1 MAVAW
6 GAVRGRVVFDSS
18 LHPLSRE
25 QQSTGF
31 SWTGTR
37 SVLVTDWPAVYVH
50 DTGGLGNPVVSVLD
64 PATDPD
70 ASIRLVDASTR
81 LVADLRLRGQTLSL
95 TSGPLDPAALAALTG
110 LHGRLVPDAAAAD
123 FISPCAVSI
132 TPHYEDE
139 PGEAAAEF
147 AAYTVVAGGRLQLR
161 DRGEVPLEW
170 PVNRVKATPLGASA
184 VELRGGALHDG
195 RFLSGATLHLATPLV
210 RDAFLRVVQAAA
222 QAGPQTVGTSAPVTI
237 RGLTTGRSPVRAD
250 CVLSDDALEFQSP
263 DGRQVLAAFD
273 LADPHLRVAG
283 SAERFVVFSPA
294 HGPVAVTCGSTTFGQ
309 RLHRHAGLRAAAE
322 RTLTAGVLPA
332 ELSDGRPVAFA
343 FAADGMRVR
352 GPEVSLSIA
361 YAAIRG
367 VEGDPAAPRPTLR
380 LTTERSDLTVVA
392 QPELI
397 QALHTEIRTWSH
409 LDATA
414 DQIPDMLHA
423 AAGLEEDYLL
433 YTIFGPFYELH
444 AALLGETDGL
454 STPVTLPDTAEGRS
468 RLAAVLQIGLVELQR
483 HLDQVAYVLPAFVRH
498 RDAVLLATDE
508 PEWLKQGEAAL
519 RGALAPTQRAAAETG
534 QLAAQVS
541 RLIDLDPDALPKVSY
556 TGAALTLG
564 AAALVNP
571 VFAVSGLSQAYSAR
585 SQGDQRKS
593 QVTAQSERGWAAVL
607 DRWNSLVSSS
617 LPVLSYVVTENVF
630 PLRWAAARRLAE
642 TAALPGVARRLATL
656 DVLRRYP
663 SGPGIRLRRGQIADH
678 LRSTR
683 DTLPTPRFADF

>member
-18 LHPLSRE
+18 VHPMSRE

-50 DTGGLGNPVVSVLD
+50 DTGGLGNAVVSVLD

-95 TSGPLDPAALAALTG
+95 TSGPLDPPALAALTG

-123 FISPCAVSI
+123 FISPCAISI
-132 TPHYEDE
+132 TPHYEDD
-139 PGEAAAEF
+139 PGEAAEF

-170 PVNRVKATPLGASA
+170 PVNRIAVAPRGPSA
-184 VELRGGALHDG
+184 VEVRGGALFGG

-210 RDAFLRVVQAAA
+210 RDAFLKVVQAAA
-222 QAGPQTVGTSAPVTI
+222 HTGPGTVGTSAPVTI
-237 RGLTTGRSPVRAD
+237 RGLTSGQAQVKAD

-283 SAERFVVFSPA
+283 SAERFVVFSPV
-294 HGPVAVTCGSTTFGQ
+294 HGPVAVTCGSREFGR
-309 RLHRHAGLRAAAE
+309 RLHRHGKLHAAAE
-322 RTLTAGVLPA
+322 RTLASGVFPV
-332 ELSDGRPVAFA
+332 ELSDGRPVAVA
-343 FAADGMRVR
+343 FAADGLRVR
-352 GPEVSLSIA
+352 GPEVGLHIA
-361 YAAIRG
+361 YPSIRS

-392 QPELI
+392 QAELI

-409 LDATA
+409 LDAA
-414 DQIPDMLHA
+414 AGQIPDLLRA

-444 AALLGETDGL
+444 AALLGDTADL
-454 STPVTLPDTAEGRS
+454 ATPVTLPDSAESRS

-483 HLDQVAYVLPAFVRH
+483 HLDQVAFVLPAFIRH
-498 RDAVLLATDE
+498 RDALLLDTDE

-519 RGALAPTQRAAAETG
+519 RAALAPTQRAAAETG

-556 TGAALTLG
+556 AGAAMSLG

-585 SQGDQRKS
+585 NQGDQRKS
-593 QVTAQSERGWAAVL
+593 QVTAQSERGWSAVL
-607 DRWNSLVSSS
+607 DRWNSLVSGS

-630 PLRWAAARRLAE
+630 PLRWAAAGRLAE

-663 SGPGIRLRRGQIADH
+663 SGPGIRLRRGEIADH
-678 LRSTR
+678 LRAAR
-683 DTLPTPRFADF
+683 DALSTPRFADF